1 MTEFTLSDCQG
12 TYDRPFME
20 EFYDLIHRVLLS
32 LVLHSNDNAVDYRS
46 ETRDASRQALAKTL
60 DIFSVTNTTTDPNV
74 DKVR

>member
-1 MTEFTLSDCQG
+1 MGLCDV
-12 TYDRPFME
+12 
-20 EFYDLIHRVLLS
+20 IHRVLLS

-74 DKVR
+74 DKVREPLKLVGAFAKETFKINF